1 MKTLFLAAAAV
12 LSLGIGS
19 AYADGGG
26 TGPTMFTMIEA
37 QLQTKPAAPARATRT
52 GGPATYVYS
61 TMPQRQGTWLFA
73 PTQNDG
79 GANN

>member
-1 MKTLFLAAAAV
+1 MKTLFLAAAAA
-12 LSLGIGS
+12 LGLGVGS

-37 QLQTKPAAPARATRT
+37 QLQAKPAAPARAVQT
-52 GGPATYVYS
+52 GGAPTYVYS
-61 TMPQRQGTWLFA
+61 TAPHSQGTWLSV
-73 PTQNDG
+73 PGQNEG